1 MSNSAMNLVK
11 GMAWGAAFG
20 VATAVAGTKLM
31 ETNKKSMKKK
41 ANKALKS
48 MENVLDTASYM
59 FK

>member
-1 MSNSAMNLVK
+1 MNNSAMNLVK

-20 VATAVAGTKLM
+20 VATAVAGSKLM
-31 ETNKKSMKKK
+31 ENNKKTMKKK

-48 MENVLDTASYM
+48 MENMLDTATYM